1 MKVLIVGATGAI
13 GNAILTHLLSNQAIT
28 HIVALTRRALPSS
41 TSHAKLSNIL
51 IPDFGALDAVAEETW
66 TSIADADALIWAMG
80 TYTVDE
86 AVNLNYPLAFQEKL
100 AEKMGIST
108 APQILA
114 SHTAQQPAAKSRFK
128 FILLGG
134 AFVEPDQSRALF
146 FLTTQRRMKGVL
158 QTRTQEFAAKHA
170 DRWQAIVIRPG
181 GVAFGGDTLRNR
193 VAERL
198 FGMGLLVRAEEVAA
212 CVGDL
217 VVNGADGDVLVNKE
231 IVEKGRR
238 VLGSS
243 K

>member
-28 HIVALTRRALPSS
+28 HIVALTRRTLPS
-41 TSHAKLSNIL
+41 TISHAKLSNIL
-51 IPDFGALDAVAEETW
+51 IPDFGALDAVAEEIW

-108 APQILA
+108 APQIQA
-114 SHTAQQPAAKSRFK
+114 SHTQQPASKSRFK

-134 AFVEPDQSRALF
+134 AFVEPDQSRTLF
-146 FLTTQRRMKGVL
+146 FLPTQRRMKGVL

-181 GVAFGGDTLRNR
+181 GVAFGGDTLKNR

-217 VVNGADGDVLVNKE
+217 VVNGAEGDVLVNKE
-231 IVEKGRR
+231 IVERGRR
-238 VLGSS
+238 VLGGS